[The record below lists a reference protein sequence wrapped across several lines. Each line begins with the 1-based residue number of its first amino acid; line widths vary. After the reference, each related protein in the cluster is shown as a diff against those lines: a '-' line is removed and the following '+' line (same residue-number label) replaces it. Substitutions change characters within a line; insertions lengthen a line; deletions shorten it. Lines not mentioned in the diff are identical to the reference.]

1 MGLFKKGR
9 NRSQSTISATSQPLL
24 PDSNHDAFF
33 LPGNN
38 HVYLT
43 HSKDGK
49 PALGRKK
56 PNNVLQDFGFDILG
70 QSFGIPSRRD
80 YESLAS
86 QSSGLITAPATPR
99 PRQEAQRPNVNRQAY
114 SYEDTKSPM
123 VRRKTS
129 SARSSS
135 TPATTTMV
143 QYSNPDISNSQRHN
157 TYRTSSPFLGP
168 LAPNQY
174 HIPPPPP
181 PPSAVNWHR
190 YPTVNT
196 GVAPIPMSHSGAA
209 TRPIPSH
216 PYNGLP
222 MPHGAQNWAIPQHHM
237 MAQYPNALGVIMPQP
252 VAMPIMPH
260 HQQLSQAQS
269 TQIPYNQALPAAHPL
284 SIPPPP
290 PPQYWLR
297 ARAMTTKKEEIP
309 QQETNHISGAGKV
322 AKQHKEAENVSRSA
336 TQAHER
342 LKSINDIKEHLSKRI
357 FHVHVCAGCGKKRS
371 SRYQKAHPLKRGEI
385 PALNYCYSCL
395 KDAADGD
402 RDSFDRN
409 AVHNPSKENR
419 REPTVPWPSSD
430 EGQAILDGKY
440 AYKKS
445 RRGPRRVKKSNHLGA
460 LSKLFSRR
468 APPGLFA
475 PPPISLSSAEES
487 SSRASSYVSDSC
499 AVHPVRKKPVSQSRR
514 AYEKKSN
521 VTIQEEVKTS
531 ALPRQRYSS
540 VNSWIAKQ
548 NSPLIPAENEPNRT
562 NDEDKVR
569 TASNSKPTLPQP
581 HSRVSRSR
589 PPPTLVDFDNPFQA
603 ANNSARKPSEEC
615 SSSYL
620 YANDVARM
628 APTSHIAGL
637 SEILN
642 QVVLNETQEAAKL
655 ANARDDIKKGRKKGD
670 ISSSKVANPAN
681 ARVAQGTHLTT
692 PTSDCL
698 RTHVIFNERANSSK
712 NPFIQGFRS
721 GGSQNPLDWNS
732 EIDPEQPAGFNP
744 LPNPGNSARWS
755 VNDNAA
761 AVPDEPKFFL
771 NSNEPLTPKD
781 VPYADH
787 IHPPRVVNDS
797 WSDFHT
803 DLEREA
809 EEMAERDLAFAGKLF
824 DSLSGSLGGSA
835 TSAFPTTSF
844 VTRSNISIVSCNSDS
859 DHSDNDTTTPSVK
872 EAEVQ
877 NDVDGTEANKSFER
891 IEFSSEEERQNSARL
906 KTLTDSFIA
915 YHEHQDRYIKLPPA
929 QSNNMNNQLENGQD
943 DDDDVEWPPSP
954 IGSSLVGHTGHSV
967 DGLQNHASIQEDSA
981 TARDCHHLRRFAWL
995 PSA

>member
-9 NRSQSTISATSQPLL
+9 NRSQSTISVTSQPLL
-24 PDSNHDAFF
+24 HDSDHDAFF

-114 SYEDTKSPM
+114 SYEDTKSPT

-135 TPATTTMV
+135 SPATTTMV

-168 LAPNQY
+168 QASNQY

-190 YPTVNT
+190 HPIVNT
-196 GVAPIPMSHSGAA
+196 GVAPIPMSYYGAA
-209 TRPIPSH
+209 TRPIPSY

-222 MPHGAQNWAIPQHHM
+222 MPHGTQNWANPQHHM

-252 VAMPIMPH
+252 VAMPMMPH

-269 TQIPYNQALPAAHPL
+269 TQIPYNQALPADHPL
-284 SIPPPP
+284 SRPPPP
-290 PPQYWLR
+290 PPQYYLR
-297 ARAMTTKKEEIP
+297 ACAMTTKKEEIP
-309 QQETNHISGAGKV
+309 QQETNHVSSVGKV
-322 AKQHKEAENVSRSA
+322 AKQHKEVENVSRSA
-336 TQAHER
+336 TQAQEK
-342 LKSINDIKEHLSKRI
+342 LKITNDIKEHVSKRI

-371 SRYQKAHPLKRGEI
+371 SRYQKEHPLKRGEV
-385 PALNYCYSCL
+385 PALNYCYNCL
-395 KDAADGD
+395 KEAADGD
-402 RDSFDRN
+402 CDSFDRN
-409 AVHNPSKENR
+409 AVHNTSKENR
-419 REPTVPWPSSD
+419 REATVPWPSSD
-430 EGQAILDGKY
+430 EDQAILDGKY
-440 AYKKS
+440 AYKQS
-445 RRGPRRVKKSNHLGA
+445 RRGSRRVKSKHFGPLQ
-460 LSKLFSRR
+460 KLFSRR
-468 APPGLFA
+468 APPGLSG
-475 PPPISLSSAEES
+475 PPPMSLSSAEES
-487 SSRASSYVSDSC
+487 SSRASSHVSDLC
-499 AVHPVRKKPVSQSRR
+499 AVHSVRRNPVSQSRR
-514 AYEKKSN
+514 TYEKKSDG
-521 VTIQEEVKTS
+521 TIQEEVKTS
-531 ALPRQRYSS
+531 ASPRQRYSS
-540 VNSWIAKQ
+540 VNSWIEKQ
-548 NSPLIPAENEPNRT
+548 NSPLIPAENEPNTT
-562 NDEDKVR
+562 NDKDKVR
-569 TASNSKPTLPQP
+569 TASNSKPILTQP
-581 HSRVSRSR
+581 RSRIPRPR
-589 PPPTLVDFDNPFQA
+589 PPPTLIDFDNPFQA
-603 ANNSARKPSEEC
+603 ADDSTRNPSEER
-615 SSSYL
+615 SSPYL
-620 YANDVARM
+620 YTNGVARM
-628 APTSHIAGL
+628 APTSYLAG
-637 SEILN
+637 LN
-642 QVVLNETQEAAKL
+642 QVVLNETHPAKP
-655 ANARDDIKKGRKKGD
+655 ANTRDDTKKGRKKGG

-681 ARVAQGTHLTT
+681 ARVAQGTHLKT

-698 RTHVIFNERANSSK
+698 RTQVLSNEKANSSTD
-712 NPFIQGFRS
+712 PFIQGFRS
-721 GGSQNPLDWNS
+721 AGSWIPLDWS
-732 EIDPEQPAGFNP
+732 SGIDPEQPAGFNP
-744 LPNPGNSARWS
+744 LPNIENSARWS

-761 AVPDEPKFFL
+761 AAPY
-771 NSNEPLTPKD
+771 EPLTPKD
-781 VPYADH
+781 VPYAGH
-787 IHPPRVVNDS
+787 IYPPRVVKDS

-877 NDVDGTEANKSFER
+877 NDVDGTEANKSIER

-906 KTLTDSFIA
+906 KTLADSSIA
-915 YHEHQDRYIKLPPA
+915 HHEHQDKSIKLPLT

-943 DDDDVEWPPSP
+943 DDDDVDWPPSP

-967 DGLQNHASIQEDSA
+967 DGLQNHASIQEGSA
-981 TARDCHHLRRFAWL
+981 TTRNCHHLRRFAWL